1 MDNLIE
7 MENVLA
13 QELSDICG
21 CEYSRDFIF
30 NGTFMCGCSN
40 EVIFDVTLLLSDEI
54 SVAEIPSTE
63 LCSRIVLTINGRS
76 YEAQC
81 SNSIMVD
88 ESGKPQCIAVQPT
101 SQQTGSSDKIT
112 NLKGGT
118 GGITGSIAALIITVV
133 AAILVTICIVQ
144 LYRRNRWLVSKS
156 KLWST

>member
-1 MDNLIE
+1 MHNLIE

-88 ESGKPQCIAVQPT
+88 GSGKPQCIAVQPT

-112 NLKGGT
+112 T
-118 GGITGSIAALIITVV
+118 GGITGSFAALIIAVV
-133 AAILVTICIVQ
+133 AAFLVTICIVQ
-144 LYRRNRWLVSKS
+144 LYRRNRW
-156 KLWST
+156 